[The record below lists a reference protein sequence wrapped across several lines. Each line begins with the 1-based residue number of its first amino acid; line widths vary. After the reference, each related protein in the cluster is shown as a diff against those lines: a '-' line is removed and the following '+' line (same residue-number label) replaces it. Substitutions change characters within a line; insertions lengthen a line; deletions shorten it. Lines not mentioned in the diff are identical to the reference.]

1 MMRKTDTLLNSMI
14 MIIIADDDDDDEPKN
29 FVMNQMLSSMLF
41 MVEAII

>member
-14 MIIIADDDDDDEPKN
+14 MIIIADDDDDPKN

-41 MVEAII
+41 MVETII

>member
-14 MIIIADDDDDDEPKN
+14 MIIIADDDDDDPKN